1 MPVSAPCLSGKRFW
15 AICALFVLAVVQA
28 SAQRFKGPTYS
39 LVAPAGWAMTTEDVS
54 KGGVAFLG
62 PHEQNFAVNINVLSE
77 PSPHETL
84 AQYVEATHK
93 QVAAHPEIG
102 MTILKDGTKTMAGAP
117 AHTVL
122 VELHMPKR
130 PDIPLLRNYQVYAM
144 HNDRAYI
151 LTLTYPKNVAAGSA
165 KKYTAVFDKLV
176 ASFQWERPT
185 ARKK

>member
-1 MPVSAPCLSGKRFW
+1 MPVSAHRLSGTRFW
-15 AICALFVLAVVQA
+15 AIFAFFVLAAVQA

-39 LVAPAGWAMTTEDVS
+39 LVAPAGWNTTTTDLS

-62 PHEQNFAVNINVLSE
+62 PYEQNFEVNINILSE
-77 PSPHETL
+77 PAPHETL

-102 MTILKDGTKTMAGAP
+102 MKILKDGTKTMAGTP
-117 AHTVL
+117 VHTVL
-122 VELHMPKR
+122 AELRMPKR

-144 HNDRAYI
+144 HKDRAYI

-165 KKYTAVFDKLV
+165 KKYTAVFDKLL
-176 ASFQWERPT
+176 ASFQWVR
-185 ARKK
+185 AAALKK